1 MIRPVTA
8 LGVAAT
14 TVPVAGW
21 AAPALLRARVLRAAV
36 SPGLAGIGRPA
47 GVALT
52 FDDGPDPEGTPAV
65 LDALD
70 QLGWTATFFMLGEQV
85 KRYPEVAA
93 AVVAAGHE
101 AAVHGFSHR
110 NHLARGPAD
119 VHRDVAR
126 AVAVV
131 TAATGMRPTWFR
143 PPYGVLTLGSLIAAR
158 RAGLRPVLW
167 TAWGRDWEARS
178 PAQVADTVGGQLRP
192 GGTVLLHDSDCVA
205 RVTGSWQSTVQ
216 ALPQLAELA
225 DQLGCTVG
233 PLRDH
238 LASRPSLPV
247 GPVQAGRK
255 SWPGTT
261 C

>member
-1 MIRPVTA
+1 MIRPAVA
-8 LGVAAT
+8 LGVAGTMAAA
-14 TVPVAGW
+14 VGW
-21 AAPALLRARVLRAAV
+21 AAPVLLRDRVLRAAV
-36 SPGLAGIGRPA
+36 WPGLAGIGRPG

-52 FDDGPDPEGTPAV
+52 FDDGPDPDGTPAV

-70 QLGWTATFFMLGEQV
+70 RLGWTATFFMLGAQV
-85 KRYPEVAA
+85 MRYPDVAA

-119 VHRDVAR
+119 VHRDVVRAAAVIAAVTGAR
-126 AVAVV
+126 P
-131 TAATGMRPTWFR
+131 RWFR

-178 PAQVADTVGGQLRP
+178 PAQVANTVGGHLRP

-205 RVTGSWQSTVQ
+205 RVAGSWRSTVQ
-216 ALPQLAELA
+216 ALPRLAELA
-225 DQLGCTVG
+225 DQLGCVVG

-238 LASRPSLPV
+238 FAE
-247 GPVQAGRK
+247 
-255 SWPGTT
+255 
-261 C
+261 

>member
-1 MIRPVTA
+1 VMIRLATT

-14 TVPVAGW
+14 TAAVAGW

-36 SPGLAGIGRPA
+36 CPELAGIGRP
-47 GVALT
+47 GSVALT

-70 QLGWTATFFMLGEQV
+70 RLGWTATFFMLGAQV
-85 KRYPEVAA
+85 NRYPDVAA

-110 NHLARGPAD
+110 NHLTRRPAD

-126 AVAVV
+126 AASVV
-131 TAATGMRPTWFR
+131 MAATGTRPTWFR
-143 PPYGVLTLGSLIAAR
+143 PPYGVLTMGSLIAAR
-158 RAGLRPVLW
+158 HAGLRPVLW
-167 TAWGRDWEARS
+167 TAWGRDWEAHS
-178 PAQVADTVGGQLRP
+178 PAQVADTVGSQLRP

-205 RVTGSWQSTVQ
+205 RVAGSWRSTVQ
-216 ALPQLAELA
+216 ALPRLAVLA

-238 LASRPSLPV
+238 LASRPSSLGAV
-247 GPVQAGRK
+247 H
-255 SWPGTT
+255 
-261 C
+261 